1 MSVAL
6 IEKLKVKPNPI
17 KKELYSV
24 NVPVK
29 QKLIDVDVS
38 VVNKTREKLI
48 DRVNFL
54 QKIKPKLNIEI
65 KSPVLRQEYTK
76 PDSFMKKIGKPKKIA
91 TRLVLKMTDIDEQR
105 ALTKKIPGLTKSRVT
120 KPSIE
125 KFKTSPLID
134 ISKLDD
140 EFLKTYLP
148 KDQQLEIKLSPYY
161 LKNRKYFINHILKI
175 FGAYKN
181 VLDEKEEDVTCEML
195 SKLGDKPFS
204 LLTHQKIVKEYI
216 NLYTPFRGLLLYHG
230 LGAGKTC
237 ASIAIM
243 EGIKSF
249 KKVIIMTPASLR
261 KNYQKQL
268 RECGDPLYRLE
279 QHWEFLPID
288 VMSADETLLN
298 SIYYVTSLTK
308 SFIKKNKGVW
318 LSNVKL
324 PPNFKTL
331 SPDDK
336 SKINQ
341 QIDKMLENKYT
352 FINYN
357 GLREAAVINMTNNY
371 TKNIFNDSIVI
382 VDEAHNF
389 VSRIVNKIKKPDS
402 ISKKL
407 YDLLTDAENAKVVLL
422 SGTPMINYPNE
433 LGILFN
439 IINGK
444 IKTWE
449 IKLNTLIKETID
461 EQYFKKLFYN
471 IGVMDYF
478 EYKPTTTTLLVT
490 KNPYGFFNTYDQE
503 KFTGVIYDER
513 GNINDNDFIK
523 LVEDTIKKTGK
534 FDIISTNENSYNLL
548 PDTLDEF
555 KKEFIDMKTN
565 SMKNLNKFQKRIMGL
580 TSYFKSAQEN
590 LMPEI
595 KQYHKVYI
603 ELSDYQ
609 LGPYAQARKEER
621 KLEKTNAKKKK
632 KDPLFETGVS
642 TYRIFS
648 RAFCNF
654 VFPEGIERPMPM
666 DGEKIDLIN
675 ELDEDILDSP
685 NKNELQANPDGRY
698 DLEDI
703 EKSKSHID
711 ETYEERIQTAIVSLK
726 SNSSKIFTKEHL
738 LNYSPKFLHML
749 ENIEDPKHIGLHL
762 IYSQFRTLE
771 GIGVFK
777 LVLEENGF
785 VHFTL
790 MKNELG
796 VYVANISPEDIGK
809 PAFALYTGTESEE
822 EKEIIRNIYNNDWD
836 DLTSPMQES
845 LKEISTS
852 NVMGEV
858 IKVLIISSSG
868 AEGINLKNVRFV
880 HITEPYWHPVRVEQ
894 VIGRARRICSHEAL
908 PEHMRDIEVF
918 YYLMKFSEE
927 QLSNTN
933 YKELI
938 NKDKDASGKKTI
950 TSDEKLLELS
960 ESKQRLNKEL
970 QMAIKSTAMDCL
982 LHSKKTGD
990 KCLLLTSTHTNKF
1003 AYNPEYQ
1010 KDKDDE
1016 ISTLN
1021 VEKKKLKLKKFPYKG
1036 INYALDSETK
1046 ILYDYEAYKKKQV
1059 IEVGK
1064 IVVTGDGNKVKV
1076 VLQK

>member
-6 IEKLKVKPNPI
+6 IEKLKLKPNPV
-17 KKELYSV
+17 KKTLYSV

-29 QKLIDVDVS
+29 QQLVDVNVS
-38 VVNKTREKLI
+38 VVNKTRENLI
-48 DRVNFL
+48 NRANFL
-54 QKIKPKLNIEI
+54 QKIKSRLNLEI
-65 KSPVLRQEYTK
+65 KSPVLKQETTIQ
-76 PDSFMKKIGKPKKIA
+76 DRFMKVIGKPKKLEK
-91 TRLVLKMTDIDEQR
+91 RLVLKITSLEEKGS
-105 ALTKKIPGLTKSRVT
+105 KKIPGLKKSRVT
-120 KPSIE
+120 IPTKE
-125 KFKTSPLID
+125 TFKSSPLID
-134 ISKLDD
+134 IHNLDD

-175 FGAYKN
+175 FGAYKSK
-181 VLDEKEEDVTCEML
+181 LDEKEEKVTCDML

-268 RECGDPLYRLE
+268 KECGDPLYRLE
-279 QHWEFLPID
+279 QHWTFLPVD

-308 SFIKKNKGVW
+308 PYIKKNKGVW
-318 LSNVKL
+318 LSNASL
-324 PPNFKTL
+324 PANFSSL
-331 SPDDK
+331 SSDEK
-336 SKINQ
+336 YKINQ

-357 GLREAAVINMTNNY
+357 GLREAAVVNMTNNY

-382 VDEAHNF
+382 IDEAHNF
-389 VSRIVNKIKKPDS
+389 VSRIVNKIKKPES

-407 YDLLTDAENAKVVLL
+407 YELLTDAENAKVVLL

-439 IINGK
+439 LINGK

-449 IKLNTLIKETID
+449 LKLNTLTKDTID
-461 EQYFKKLFYN
+461 EQYFKKIFYKL
-471 IGVMDYF
+471 GVMDYF
-478 EYKPTTTTLLVT
+478 EYKPNTTTLIVT
-490 KNPYGFFNTYDQE
+490 KNPYGFLNTYDQD

-513 GNINDNDFIK
+513 GNINDDDFIK
-523 LVEDTIKKTGK
+523 LVEDTIKKTK
-534 FDIISTNENSYNLL
+534 HFEIESTNENSYHLL

-555 KKEFIDMKTN
+555 KKQFIDLKTN
-565 SMKNLNKFQKRIMGL
+565 HIKNPKKFQKRIMGL

-595 KQYHKVYI
+595 KKHHKVFI
-603 ELSDYQ
+603 DLSDYQ
-609 LGPYAQARKEER
+609 LGPYSSARKDER

-654 VFPEGIERPMPM
+654 VFPENIDRPMPN
-666 DGEKIDLIN
+666 DGEKVDLYN

-685 NKNELQANPDGRY
+685 SKDELQANPDGRY
-698 DLEDI
+698 DLEDVQ
-703 EKSKSHID
+703 KPQPHMD
-711 ETYEERIQTAIVSLK
+711 DTYENRLQTALVSLK
-726 SNSSKIFTKEHL
+726 QNSSKIFTKEHL
-738 LNYSPKFLHML
+738 LKYSPKFLHML
-749 ENIEDPKHIGLHL
+749 ENIEDPENSGLHL

-785 VHFTL
+785 IHFKL

-796 VYVANISPEDIGK
+796 VYVADINPEDIGK

-822 EKEIIRNIYNNDWD
+822 EKEIIRSIYNNDWS

-845 LKEISTS
+845 LKQISTS

-858 IKVLIISSSG
+858 IKVLMISSSG
-868 AEGINLKNVRFV
+868 AEGINLKNVRYV

-894 VIGRARRICSHEAL
+894 VIGRARRICSHESL
-908 PEHMRDIEVF
+908 PEDLRNIEVF

-927 QLSNTN
+927 QLGNTN
-933 YKELI
+933 YRELI
-938 NKDKDASGKKTI
+938 INDKDADGKKTI

-960 ESKQRLNKEL
+960 DNKQKLNKEL
-970 QMAIKSTAMDCL
+970 LMAVKSTSMDCL
-982 LHSKKTGD
+982 LHSKKKDD
-990 KCLLLTSTHTNKF
+990 KCLLLTSTYTSKF
-1003 AYNPEYQ
+1003 AYKPEYE

-1016 ISTLN
+1016 TQDLN
-1021 VEKKKLKLKKFPYKG
+1021 ETTGKLTGLKRFPYKG
-1036 INYALDSETK
+1036 KSYALDKETK
-1046 ILYDYEAYKKKQV
+1046 KLYDYDAYKKNQA
-1059 IEVGK
+1059 IEVGYIEVDSK
-1064 IVVTGDGNKVKV
+1064 KNIKVILK
-1076 VLQK
+1076 

>member
-6 IEKLKVKPNPI
+6 IEKLKLKPSPVK
-17 KKELYSV
+17 KTLYSV

-29 QKLIDVDVS
+29 QQLVDVNIS
-38 VVNKTREKLI
+38 VVNKTRENLI
-48 DRVNFL
+48 DRANFL
-54 QKIKPKLNIEI
+54 QKIKSKLNLEI
-65 KSPVLRQEYTK
+65 KSPILKQETTI
-76 PDSFMKKIGKPKKIA
+76 PESFMKNIGKPKKLEK
-91 TRLVLKMTDIDEQR
+91 RLVLKISSLEEKGS
-105 ALTKKIPGLTKSRVT
+105 KKIPGLTKTRVT
-120 KPSIE
+120 KPTKE
-125 KFKTSPLID
+125 TFKTSPLID
-134 ISKLDD
+134 INNLDD

-148 KDQQLEIKLSPYY
+148 KEQQLEIKLSPYY

-175 FGAYKN
+175 FGAYKKT
-181 VLDEKEEDVTCEML
+181 LDDKEEEVTCEML

-268 RECGDPLYRLE
+268 KECGDPLYRLE
-279 QHWEFLPID
+279 QHWTFLPVD

-308 SFIKKNKGVW
+308 PYIKKNKGVW
-318 LSNVKL
+318 LSNASL
-324 PPNFKTL
+324 PPNFKSLT
-331 SPDDK
+331 SEEK
-336 SKINQ
+336 YKINQ

-357 GLREAAVINMTNNY
+357 GLREASVINMTNNY
-371 TKNIFNDSIVI
+371 TKNIFNDAIVI
-382 VDEAHNF
+382 IDEAHNF
-389 VSRIVNKIKKPDS
+389 VSRIVNKIKNPDS

-407 YDLLTDAENAKVVLL
+407 YELLTDAENAKVVLL

-439 IINGK
+439 LINGK

-449 IKLNTLIKETID
+449 LKLNTLTKDTVD

-471 IGVMDYF
+471 LGVMDYF
-478 EYKPTTTTLLVT
+478 EYKPKTTTLIVT
-490 KNPYGFFNTYDQE
+490 KNPYGFLNTYDKD

-513 GNINDNDFIK
+513 GNINDEDFIK
-523 LVEDTIKKTGK
+523 LVEETIKKTK
-534 FDIISTNENSYNLL
+534 LFEIKETNENSYHLL

-555 KKEFIDMKTN
+555 KKQFIDLKTN
-565 SMKNLNKFQKRIMGL
+565 NIKNPKKFQKRIMGL

-595 KQYHKVYI
+595 KKYHKVYI
-603 ELSDYQ
+603 DLSDYQ
-609 LGPYAQARKEER
+609 LGPYSSARKDER

-654 VFPEGIERPMPM
+654 VFPENIERPMPN
-666 DGEKIDLIN
+666 DGEKVDLNN

-685 NKNELQANPDGRY
+685 SKNELQANPDGRY
-698 DLEDI
+698 DLEDLQ
-703 EKSKSHID
+703 KPMPYVD
-711 ETYEERIQTAIVSLK
+711 ETYENRLQTALVSLK
-726 SNSSKIFTKEHL
+726 QNSNKIFTKEYL
-738 LNYSPKFLHML
+738 LKYSPKFLHML
-749 ENIEDPKHIGLHL
+749 ENIEDPENSGLHL

-785 VHFTL
+785 IHFKL

-796 VYVANISPEDIGK
+796 VYVANIDPEDIGK

-822 EKEIIRNIYNNDWD
+822 EKEIIRSIYNNDWS

-845 LKEISTS
+845 LKQISTS

-858 IKVLIISSSG
+858 IKVLMISSSG

-880 HITEPYWHPVRVEQ
+880 HITEPYWHPVRIEQ

-908 PEHMRDIEVF
+908 PEDLRNIEVF

-933 YKELI
+933 YRELI
-938 NKDKDASGKKTI
+938 INDKDESGKKTI

-960 ESKQRLNKEL
+960 ENKQKLNKEL
-970 QMAIKSTAMDCL
+970 LMAVKSTSMDCL
-982 LHSKKTGD
+982 LHSKKKGD
-990 KCLLLTSTHTNKF
+990 KCLLLTSTYTNKF
-1003 AYNPEYQ
+1003 SYKPEYE

-1016 ISTLN
+1016 TQDLN
-1021 VEKKKLKLKKFPYKG
+1021 ETTGKLTGLKRFPYKG
-1036 INYALDSETK
+1036 KSYALDKDTK
-1046 ILYDYEAYKKKQV
+1046 KLYDYDAYKKNQA
-1059 IEVGK
+1059 IEVGYIEVDSK
-1064 IVVTGDGNKVKV
+1064 KNVKV
-1076 VLQK
+1076 ILK

>member
-1 MSVAL
+1 MSNAL
-6 IEKLKVKPNPI
+6 IEKLKVKPSPV
-17 KKELYSV
+17 KKTLYTIG
-24 NVPVK
+24 VPVK
-29 QKLIDVDVS
+29 QKMVDVDVS
-38 VVNKTREKLI
+38 VVNKTRENLI
-48 DRVNFL
+48 DRMNFL
-54 QKIKPKLNIEI
+54 QNIKSKLNLEI
-65 KSPVLRQEYTK
+65 KSPVLKQDTIK
-76 PDSFMKKIGKPKKIA
+76 PDTFMKIIGKPKKIER
-91 TRLVLKMTDIDEQR
+91 RLVLKMTDVDEQK
-105 ALTKKIPGLTKSRVT
+105 TYSKKIPGLVKSRVT
-120 KPSIE
+120 IPTKE
-125 KFKTSPLID
+125 TLKTSPLID

-140 EFLKTYLP
+140 DFLKTYLP
-148 KDQQLEIKLSPYY
+148 KEQQIEIKLSPYY

-175 FGAYKN
+175 FGAYKTA
-181 VLDEKEEDVTCEML
+181 LDETEQEVTCEML

-279 QHWEFLPID
+279 QHWTFLPID
-288 VMSADETLLN
+288 VMSVDETLLN

-308 SFIKKNKGVW
+308 SYIKKNKGVW
-318 LSNVKL
+318 LANASL
-324 PPNFKTL
+324 PPNFKSLT
-331 SPDDK
+331 PDEK
-336 SKINQ
+336 SKINE

-357 GLREAAVINMTNNY
+357 GLRESAVINMTNNY

-382 VDEAHNF
+382 IDEAHNF

-407 YDLLTDAENAKVVLL
+407 YELLTDAENAKVVLL

-439 IINGK
+439 LINGK

-449 IKLNTLIKETID
+449 IKLNTLTKETID
-461 EQYFKKLFYN
+461 EQYFKKLFYK

-478 EYKPTTTTLLVT
+478 EYKPKTTTLIVT
-490 KNPYGFFNTYDQE
+490 KNPYGFLNTYDNN

-513 GNINDNDFIK
+513 GNINDDDFIK
-523 LVEDTIKKTGK
+523 LVEDTIKKNK
-534 FDIISTNENSYNLL
+534 AFEIISTNEESFHLL
-548 PDTLDEF
+548 PDTLDDF
-555 KKEFIDMKTN
+555 KKEFIDFKTN
-565 SMKNLNKFQKRIMGL
+565 TMKNPKKFQQRIMGL

-595 KQYHKVYI
+595 KKYHKVYI
-603 ELSDYQ
+603 DLSDYQ
-609 LGPYAQARKEER
+609 LGPYAQARKDER
-621 KLEKTNAKKKK
+621 KLETTNAKKKK

-654 VFPEGIERPMPM
+654 VFPEGVERPMPIQ
-666 DGEKIDLIN
+666 GEELDLKN

-685 NKNELQANPDGRY
+685 SKKELQANPDGRY
-698 DLEDI
+698 DLEDVD
-703 EKSKSHID
+703 KPSPNID
-711 ETYEERIQTAIVSLK
+711 ETYEERLKTALVSLK
-726 SNSSKIFTKEHL
+726 KNSSQIFTKEHL
-738 LNYSPKFLHML
+738 LKYSPKFLHML
-749 ENIEDPKHIGLHL
+749 ENIEDPNNSGLHL

-822 EKEIIRNIYNNDWD
+822 EKEIIRSIYNNDWD

-845 LKEISTS
+845 LKQISTS
-852 NVMGEV
+852 NIMGDV
-858 IKVLIISSSG
+858 IKVLMISSSG
-868 AEGINLKNVRFV
+868 AEGINLKNVRYV
-880 HITEPYWHPVRVEQ
+880 HITEPYWHPVRIEQ

-908 PEHMRDIEVF
+908 PEELRNIEVF
-918 YYLMKFSEE
+918 YYLMKFSEK
-927 QLSNTN
+927 QLTDTN

-938 NKDKDASGKKTI
+938 NKDKDETGKKTI

-960 ESKQRLNKEL
+960 DIKQRLNKEL
-970 QMAIKSTAMDCL
+970 LMAVKSTAMDCL
-982 LHSKKTGD
+982 LHSKKKDD
-990 KCLLLTSTHTNKF
+990 KCLLLTSTYTSKY
-1003 AYNPEYQ
+1003 AYKPEYK

-1016 ISTLN
+1016 TQNLN
-1021 VEKKKLKLKKFPYKG
+1021 ITKEKLKLKKFPYKG
-1036 INYALDSETK
+1036 KTYALDPKTN
-1046 ILYDYEAYKKKQV
+1046 IMYDYEAYKKDQV
-1059 IEVGK
+1059 IEVGN
-1064 IVVTGDGNKVKV
+1064 IVKTGDGNKAKV
-1076 VLQK
+1076 ILK